1 MWEILVEIDPEMT
14 QMSVLVRKDV
24 IVIINIIPI
33 LPIYKKVDERMLCKI
48 SVILGWQLI
57 AELWKGAK
65 DWIGANKQDKY
76 D

>member
-33 LPIYKKVDERMLCKI
+33 LPIYKTVDERMLCKI

>member
-1 MWEILVEIDPEMT
+1 MT

-48 SVILGWQLI
+48 SVILG
-57 AELWKGAK
+57 
-65 DWIGANKQDKY
+65 
-76 D
+76 